1 MSLAKFC
8 APMAALP
15 HVKDPSTRL
24 AMSQLALPLTQ
35 LASVIRSKNAG
46 PLCFTVDLFFRNE
59 AAYKQAANSE
69 ALQSLSVA
77 SCYGLMAS
85 QVRRFELPDIWAIK
99 LSMPRAV
106 CAGNPGDGD
115 LYGAQ
120 QHAPLLSLMV

>member
-1 MSLAKFC
+1 
-8 APMAALP
+8 MAALL
-15 HVKDPSTRL
+15 HVKERSMRL
-24 AMSQLALPLTQ
+24 AMTDLGLPITPLPITQ

-46 PLCFTVDLFFRNE
+46 PLCFTVDLFFRDA
-59 AAYKQAANSE
+59 AAYQRAANSE
-69 ALQSLSVA
+69 ALQHHSVA
-77 SCYGLMAS
+77 DCYGLLVS
-85 QVRRFELPDIWAIK
+85 QVRRFELPDICAIK

>member
-1 MSLAKFC
+1 M
-8 APMAALP
+8 
-15 HVKDPSTRL
+15 RL
-24 AMSQLALPLTQ
+24 AMTELGLPMTPLPITQ

-46 PLCFTVDLFFRNE
+46 PLCFTVDLFFRDA
-59 AAYKQAANSE
+59 AAYQRAANSE
-69 ALQSLSVA
+69 ALQRHSVA
-77 SCYGLMAS
+77 HCYGLLAS
-85 QVRRFELPDIWAIK
+85 QVRRFELPDIWAMK